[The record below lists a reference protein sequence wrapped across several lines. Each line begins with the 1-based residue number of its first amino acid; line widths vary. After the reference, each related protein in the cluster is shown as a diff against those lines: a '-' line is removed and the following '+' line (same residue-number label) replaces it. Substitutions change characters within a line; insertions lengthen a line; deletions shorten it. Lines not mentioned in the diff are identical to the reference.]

1 MTLFTSHK
9 STGVRAGVSQL
20 VNRVLVS
27 TAREQERQQ
36 QFIPP
41 QNAPLNLLTTTP
53 WNVSRLIVRLGPVVQ
68 VCDTARDLVRWT
80 DPVKSVLL
88 MLAWVT
94 LCYYPTML
102 CVTPNLFVILVI
114 MRNHHMQKNQ
124 FFREASQTSSTGAL
138 GSAWSTSIAV
148 GSEQYVRNMQFMQ
161 NIMATYCDAFDSLV
175 AHSRV
180 LDWSHPPTTSRILQW
195 SMISIPLVWLIYFAV
210 PFNYVLLVAGV
221 AGFLHKTTGV
231 RAQRVFGAPFVAIPA
246 LGRRMSSMLDVL
258 KGLDPM
264 GLQDGGGGGGG
275 SGVLGG
281 GPIVSGG
288 GGAASVGGMLGDSA
302 AMMMGEALVGGGGTT
317 TGMVPNVMRPSPVM
331 AALRNKAPPSS
342 PRQLPNP
349 APVTVSLFE
358 NQRWW
363 AGPGWIAH
371 LLSQERTPWSDAA
384 GTVSYPPPTEYQAP
398 RGWAW
403 IDDWRIDGE
412 WFATDSEGWVYSDHK
427 WMMPT
432 PHAGLNSLTRRR
444 RWVRTMLQGAKQAR
458 GMR

>member
-1 MTLFTSHK
+1 MTLFTTHK

-20 VNRVLVS
+20 VNRVLVN
-27 TAREQERQQ
+27 TAREQERQA
-36 QFIPP
+36 FNPP
-41 QNAPLNLLTTTP
+41 QPPLNLLTTTP

-68 VCDTARDLVRWT
+68 VCDTVRDLVRWT
-80 DPVKSVLL
+80 DPVKTVLL

-148 GSEQYVRNMQFMQ
+148 GSEQYVRNMQ
-161 NIMATYCDAFDSLV
+161 YCDAFDSLV
-175 AHSRV
+175 THSRV
-180 LDWSHPPTTSRILQW
+180 LDWSHPQTTSRILQW
-195 SMISIPLVWLIYFAV
+195 SMISIPIVWLIYFAV

-231 RAQRVFGAPFVAIPA
+231 RAQRVLGAPFVAIPA
-246 LGRRMSSMLDVL
+246 LGRRMSSMINVL

-264 GLQDGGGGGGG
+264 GLQNGGAGT
-275 SGVLGG
+275 GVLGG
-281 GPIVSGG
+281 GPPIMSGGSGG
-288 GGAASVGGMLGDSA
+288 GGSSGVGAMLSDSA
-302 AMMMGEALVGGGGTT
+302 AMMGEALVGGGA
-317 TGMVPNVMRPSPVM
+317 GMVPAVMRPSPIM
-331 AALRNKAPPSS
+331 SLRNKAPS

-384 GTVSYPPPTEYQAP
+384 GTVAYPPPTEYQVP
-398 RGWAW
+398 QGWAW
-403 IDDWRIDGE
+403 VDDWRIDGE

-444 RWVRTMLQGAKQAR
+444 RWVRTMLQGPKQTR